1 MSDSH
6 AYEHPLHDQISQSAG
21 VPFSVR
27 LLIFGSLFL
36 VVMQGVFTVAA
47 AGFGRYPIQTAE
59 KIPLK

>member
-6 AYEHPLHDQISQSAG
+6 AYEHPLHDQIPQSAG